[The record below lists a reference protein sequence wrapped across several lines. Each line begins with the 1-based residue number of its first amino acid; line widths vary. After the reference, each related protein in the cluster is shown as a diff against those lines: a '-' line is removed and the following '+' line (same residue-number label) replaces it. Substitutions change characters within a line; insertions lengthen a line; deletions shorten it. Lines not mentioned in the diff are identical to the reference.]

1 MKKIKYNTSLPI
13 GNLTSQIFAVFYLNE
28 LDHYLKEKLNCKY
41 YIRYMDDIIILSNS
55 KEYLKYIIDET
66 IQFLK
71 IYKLELNNKT
81 RIYNLNNGVNFLGYK
96 FILCDKKLI
105 IKINNKTKIRMFR
118 NLKKYD
124 KYKLFRSVASYNG
137 MLKIGHNNNL
147 KYKVENIVIQIFN
160 NCYKICS

>member
-81 RIYNLNNGVNFLGYK
+81 IKELNP
-96 FILCDKKLI
+96 LCRDLKLYYV
-105 IKINNKTKIRMFR
+105 IK
-118 NLKKYD
+118 
-124 KYKLFRSVASYNG
+124 S
-137 MLKIGHNNNL
+137 
-147 KYKVENIVIQIFN
+147 
-160 NCYKICS
+160 